1 MRELPANLHG
11 EAFDEDGVGEMEWR
25 NQTTF
30 TILKSLQWMRFAS
43 SFDGVVVHDWSMQD
57 GGRGAHR
64 HIIGQKMMRGAPS

>member
-25 NQTTF
+25 NQTTL

-43 SFDGVVVHDWSMQD
+43 SLDGVVHDWKQVERCAQSLHH
-57 GGRGAHR
+57 RG
-64 HIIGQKMMRGAPS
+64 KKE